1 MSVSTGE
8 TGGAPE
14 TEPESDSGSES
25 PPRGE
30 HRALYYLRV
39 AVYVLGLVLGLSLLT
54 VGTVALIAEM
64 KGTWHWMIH
73 LESTISYMS
82 IFVVAVVAALVPL
95 SVAML
100 VGRWWV
106 ND

>member
-8 TGGAPE
+8 TGGSA
-14 TEPESDSGSES
+14 EPEAESEPEPGSGV
-25 PPRGE
+25 GE

-39 AVYVLGLVLGLSLLT
+39 AVYSLGLLLGLSLLS

-82 IFVVAVVAALVPL
+82 IFVVGVIAALVPL
-95 SVAML
+95 SGAML

-106 ND
+106 DD

>member
-8 TGGAPE
+8 TGGS
-14 TEPESDSGSES
+14 TESGSGSES
-25 PPRGE
+25 DSPSE
-30 HRALYYLRV
+30 HRVLYYLRV

-54 VGTVALIAEM
+54 VGTVALIAEI

-82 IFVVAVVAALVPL
+82 IFVVGLVAALVPL
-95 SVAML
+95 SGAML

-106 ND
+106 DD

>member
-1 MSVSTGE
+1 MSVSTSE
-8 TGGAPE
+8 TGGASE
-14 TEPESDSGSES
+14 TESGTDSES

-30 HRALYYLRV
+30 HRVLYYLRV
-39 AVYVLGLVLGLSLLT
+39 AVYILGLVLGLSLLT

-82 IFVVAVVAALVPL
+82 IFVVGVVAALVPL
-95 SVAML
+95 SAAML

-106 ND
+106 DD

>member
-1 MSVSTGE
+1 MSVNASE
-8 TGGAPE
+8 AGG
-14 TEPESDSGSES
+14 TPESEAES
-25 PPRGE
+25 DARSE

-39 AVYVLGLVLGLSLLT
+39 AVYTLGLVLGLSLLT

-82 IFVVAVVAALVPL
+82 IFVVGVVAALVPL
-95 SVAML
+95 SGAML
-100 VGRWWV
+100 LGRWWV
-106 ND
+106 DD